1 MTAHDQNVIKW
12 IFDLNI
18 CTLIVV
24 VGTNLSIYSCIV
36 FKKKFPHLKMQK
48 YVQSSK
54 KIKIKHDTYSAEQ
67 SSILIEM
74 IMNDWNVISI

>member
-24 VGTNLSIYSCIV
+24 VGTNLSIYSCII
-36 FKKKFPHLKMQK
+36 FKKKVSVFEDAEIYLTSRKKMN
-48 YVQSSK
+48 
-54 KIKIKHDTYSAEQ
+54 KIKR
-67 SSILIEM
+67 SIAYM
-74 IMNDWNVISI
+74 

>member
-1 MTAHDQNVIKW
+1 MYRFQ
-12 IFDLNI
+12 
-18 CTLIVV
+18 
-24 VGTNLSIYSCIV
+24 
-36 FKKKFPHLKMQK
+36 KKFPYLKMQK